1 MKEQGISKAT
11 LGLRYLIKYAHHPNE
26 VYFEVIKNCEE
37 EIKLWSLM
45 TLFSNNM
52 DDLWEGVPEFIFH
65 DIFTMQKLET
75 LKGVL
80 EYGEAIILILI
91 LVLKNSLKL
100 LEIS

>member
-45 TLFSNNM
+45 TLF
-52 DDLWEGVPEFIFH
+52 
-65 DIFTMQKLET
+65 
-75 LKGVL
+75 
-80 EYGEAIILILI
+80 IL
-91 LVLKNSLKL
+91 
-100 LEIS
+100 